1 MLKNKNIV
9 ITGATGGIG
18 RAIVN
23 ECAKNHANV
32 WALLRKVDDD
42 TKMWIEALKIQ
53 NNVEI
58 KPVIIDFLDRESIRE
73 AASKIIEEN
82 IGIDG
87 IVNNAGV
94 VGNIELFSM
103 TRMDD
108 IKETFEIN
116 FFGPMEFTQ
125 RLLKRLM
132 RQKKGSIVNI
142 SSIASLDGEPG
153 QFAYVSSKA
162 AINGATKKLSNELA
176 PFNIRVNAIAPGMVD
191 TNMLSNMT
199 EELKKDMLNK
209 LAIKR
214 LAKPEEIGKLCTFL
228 LSDNSEF
235 ITGQI
240 IRIDGGR

>member
-42 TKMWIEALKIQ
+42 TKMWIEELKIQ

-73 AASKIIEEN
+73 AASKIIEEK
-82 IGIDG
+82 ISIDG

>member
-42 TKMWIEALKIQ
+42 TKMWIEELKIK

-73 AASKIIEEN
+73 ATSKIIEEK
-82 IGIDG
+82 ISIDG

-94 VGNIELFSM
+94 VGNIEIFSM

-199 EELKKDMLNK
+199 EELKMDMLNK

>member
-42 TKMWIEALKIQ
+42 TKMWIEELKKE

-73 AASKIIEEN
+73 AASKIIEEK
-82 IGIDG
+82 ISIDG

-199 EELKKDMLNK
+199 EELKMDMLNK

>member
-42 TKMWIEALKIQ
+42 TKMWIEELKIQ

-73 AASKIIEEN
+73 ATSKIIEEK
-82 IGIDG
+82 ISIDG

-199 EELKKDMLNK
+199 EELKMDMLNK